1 MRKVACRV
9 ALDIMAALV
18 EIAAAVVARGAEDRL
33 DTDLVDPLAQIVFDK
48 RFGKPS
54 AGPVH

>member
-1 MRKVACRV
+1 MRKVARRV

-18 EIAAAVVARGAEDRL
+18 ETAAAVARGVEDHL

-48 RFGKPS
+48 RLGKLS
-54 AGPVH
+54 AGPVD

>member
-9 ALDIMAALV
+9 ALDIMAVLV
-18 EIAAAVVARGAEDRL
+18 EIAAAVARGAEDRL
-33 DTDLVDPLAQIVFDK
+33 DTDLVNPLVQIVFDK